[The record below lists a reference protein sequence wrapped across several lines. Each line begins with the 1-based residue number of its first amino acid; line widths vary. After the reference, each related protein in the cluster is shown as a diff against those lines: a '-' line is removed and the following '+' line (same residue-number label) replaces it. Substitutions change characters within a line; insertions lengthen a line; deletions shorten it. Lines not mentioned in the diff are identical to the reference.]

1 MDQILNELG
10 ELVLGSVPTMIL
22 FIVLVAAYG
31 LLVRRPLDRIL
42 AERRARTSGAV
53 EQARSAIA
61 AAEAETAAYEAKLR
75 TARAEIFQA
84 RDQKLKQWNAE
95 REEALAHVRQST
107 QERVRGARTEI
118 EKSAQEARLQIVSMS
133 DELSTR
139 ILEAVLPVGVR
150 PTGVTQ

>member
-1 MDQILNELG
+1 MDLILNELG

-22 FIVLVAAYG
+22 FILLVIAYG
-31 LLVRRPLDRIL
+31 LLVRRPLDRVL

-61 AAEAETAAYEAKLR
+61 AAEAETTAYEEKLR
-75 TARAEIFQA
+75 AARADIFQA

-95 REEALAHVRQST
+95 REAALAQVRQST
-107 QERVRGARTEI
+107 QERVRGARVEI

-150 PTGVTQ
+150 PTEVAQ